1 MQNSVVRDI
10 NFSEKKKQKPC
21 TLDREPSTKNSDEI
35 SPGFSGTFE
44 HCLSF
49 EADEE
54 MADLTDGQM
63 GDFPRGRGRFHQP

>member
-1 MQNSVVRDI
+1 MQKSVIRDI
-10 NFSEKKKQKPC
+10 FFVLHTS
-21 TLDREPSTKNSDEI
+21 TLDREASTKQSDEI

-54 MADLTDGQM
+54 MADLRDGQM
-63 GDFPRGRGRFHQP
+63 GDFPPGRGRFPQP